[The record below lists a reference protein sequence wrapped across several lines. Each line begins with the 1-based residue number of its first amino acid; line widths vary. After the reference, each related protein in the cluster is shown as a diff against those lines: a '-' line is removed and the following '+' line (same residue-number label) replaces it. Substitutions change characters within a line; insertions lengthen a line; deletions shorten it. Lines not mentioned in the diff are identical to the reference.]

1 MDSIHIVIAYKN
13 QLVLWQ
19 NIEIVGRTN
28 YTENGKLPC
37 SVQQAIEIH

>member
-1 MDSIHIVIAYKN
+1 MDSINIVIEYKH